1 MLYEIYKP
9 NSLNSDSFNL
19 KIVVLKADIKI
30 RSMLTFKVVRCRCP
44 FSFSLYK

>member
-19 KIVVLKADIKI
+19 KIVVFESRHSKNDESKI
-30 RSMLTFKVVRCRCP
+30 DAHL
-44 FSFSLYK
+44 